1 MVYDSC
7 FAVSHGKISP
17 YDGNK
22 KSCQDSDHEM
32 LRIRISRTD
41 SKIFGPAFVEVC

>member
-7 FAVSHGKISP
+7 FAVYHEKISP
-17 YDGNK
+17 YGGNK
-22 KSCQDSDHEM
+22 KSCHDSDHEM
-32 LRIRISRTD
+32 LRICISRTD

>member
-7 FAVSHGKISP
+7 FSVSHEKISP
-17 YDGNK
+17 YDGNE
-22 KSCQDSDHEM
+22 KSYHDTDHEM
-32 LRIRISRTD
+32 VRIHISQTD